1 MRFMYTCR
9 DVAEL
14 LSLSLD
20 HGLTPLQRLGMSL
33 HLFLCGA
40 CARHHSQML
49 CLVAVFRKTQADP
62 DTTFSFLGLSGEA
75 RERIRNSMRDCKS

>member
-20 HGLTPLQRLGMSL
+20 HGLTPLQRLGTFPVRRLRPSPQPDAL
-33 HLFLCGA
+33 PCCRLAENTGRSGHDLLLS
-40 CARHHSQML
+40 R
-49 CLVAVFRKTQADP
+49 LVRRGQGKDKKFNAW
-62 DTTFSFLGLSGEA
+62 L
-75 RERIRNSMRDCKS
+75 KS